1 MSTVLK
7 KTMGSCSRPAPLRL
21 RIIIVGLIMALS
33 LNAAGCSGVRETIE
47 KVQARLFPWNRPSA
61 DRTQGKAETD
71 ETVARLFDRQ
81 AFQEKVEE
89 MHARYTSTLTD
100 IVAFQEDA
108 DYQKAEE
115 KRQQLVSEANTLAAG
130 YQDLAHRLELKMGKQ
145 RQGKAGGASSPG
157 IDVANKKA
165 FQEKAD
171 EFYSTYTGTVGD
183 IASFEQ
189 NADYQKAEEKRKQ
202 LVGDANSLVAK
213 FKEMSSKFQIKL
225 GGLKMDNKEV
235 PTFDPETVSI
245 DKFNQKTA
253 EKMADEF
260 YNRYTTSIDE
270 IVSYQENPDLKKAE
284 AKREEIISEAG
295 ALAAKF
301 QEMATKLQAALGRLK
316 NNVPGPG
323 KPPAK

>member
-1 MSTVLK
+1 
-7 KTMGSCSRPAPLRL
+7 MGNRTRPMPLRL
-21 RIIIVGLIMALS
+21 RITIASLIAALS
-33 LNAAGCSGVRETIE
+33 LNVAGCSGVRETIE
-47 KVQARLFPWNRPSA
+47 KVQTRLFPWSRPSA
-61 DRTQGKAETD
+61 DSSQGTNETD

-89 MHARYTSTLTD
+89 LHARYTSTLTD
-100 IVAFQEDA
+100 IVAFQEDP

-130 YQDLAHRLELKMGKQ
+130 YQDLANRLELKMGKPG
-145 RQGKAGGASSPG
+145 QGKAGGDPGAPG
-157 IDVANKKA
+157 IDVTNKKA

-171 EFYSTYTGTVGD
+171 EFYNTYTGTVSD
-183 IASFEQ
+183 IASYEQ
-189 NADYQKAEEKRKQ
+189 NADYQKAEEKRQQ

-213 FKEMSSKFQIKL
+213 FKQLSSKFQIKL

-260 YNRYTTSIDE
+260 YARYTTSIDE

-284 AKREEIISEAG
+284 LKREELIAEAST
-295 ALAAKF
+295 LAAKF

-316 NNVPGPG
+316 GNIPEPG